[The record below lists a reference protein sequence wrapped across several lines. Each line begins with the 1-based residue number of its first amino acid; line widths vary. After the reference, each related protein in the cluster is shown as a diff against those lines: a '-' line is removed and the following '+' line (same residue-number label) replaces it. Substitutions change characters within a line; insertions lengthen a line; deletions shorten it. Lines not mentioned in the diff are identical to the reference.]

1 MNRNKDKI
9 YQVEIKPKR
18 EWNFAAKFYFVCIII
33 FVLFVAYIQI
43 YRHIHKNEII
53 ENLLDNKSNETIA
66 ENEIK

>member
-18 EWNFAAKFYFVCIII
+18 EWNIAAKIYFVGIII

-53 ENLLDNKSNETIA
+53 ENLLENQSNETIV

>member
-18 EWNFAAKFYFVCIII
+18 EWNFVAKFYFVCIII

-53 ENLLDNKSNETIA
+53 ENLLENQSNETIA

>member
-33 FVLFVAYIQI
+33 FVLFVAYTNI
-43 YRHIHKNEII
+43 
-53 ENLLDNKSNETIA
+53 
-66 ENEIK
+66 